1 MVMLS
6 PVELSG
12 VGCRSSWLLLLMVVQ
27 VVNQCGKTNAWFALT
42 CNFWHFTG
50 QY

>member
-12 VGCRSSWLLLLMVVQ
+12 VGGRSSWFLLLVVVQ
-27 VVNQCGKTNAWFALT
+27 VVNQYGNTNAWFVLT
-42 CNFWHFTG
+42 SNFRHFTG